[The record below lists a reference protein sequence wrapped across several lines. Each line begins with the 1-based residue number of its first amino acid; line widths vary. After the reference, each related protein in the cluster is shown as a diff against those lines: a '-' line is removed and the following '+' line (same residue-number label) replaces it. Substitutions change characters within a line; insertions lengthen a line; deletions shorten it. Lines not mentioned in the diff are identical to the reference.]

1 MMVLII
7 EILFFIVLVIAIVI
21 SAKLDNYSSSSY
33 SVISLALMIIIWCIN
48 AYCVSIIVNQ
58 PTAID
63 VYKGKTELQIT
74 YKGTIPVDS
83 VVVLKKNK
91 RI

>member
-1 MMVLII
+1 MLII
-7 EILFFIVLVIAIVI
+7 EILFFIVLVIAGVM
-21 SAKLDNYSSSSY
+21 ATKLANYKKSY
-33 SVISLALMIIIWCIN
+33 SIICLILMIILWCIN
-48 AYCVSIIVNQ
+48 ACCVTVIVNQ

-83 VVVLKKNK
+83 VVVFKNK
-91 RI
+91 

>member
-7 EILFFIVLVIAIVI
+7 EILFLIVLVIAIVI
-21 SAKLDNYSSSSY
+21 SAKLDNYSSSY

-74 YKGTIPVDS
+74 YKGTIPIDS
-83 VVVLKKNK
+83 VVVFKNK
-91 RI
+91 

>member
-1 MMVLII
+1 MIVLII
-7 EILFFIVLVIAIVI
+7 EILFFIVIVIAGIM
-21 SAKLDNYSSSSY
+21 ATKLANYKNSY
-33 SVISLALMIIIWCIN
+33 SIICLTLMIIIWCIN
-48 AYCVSIIVNQ
+48 VYCVTVIINQ

-83 VVVLKKNK
+83 VVVFKNK
-91 RI
+91 

>member
-1 MMVLII
+1 MIVLII
-7 EILFFIVLVIAIVI
+7 EILFFIVLVIAGVI
-21 SAKLDNYSSSSY
+21 SIKLANYKDSY
-33 SVISLALMIIIWCIN
+33 SVICLVLLTILWCIN
-48 AYCVSIIVNQ
+48 IYCVVVIINQ

-83 VVVLKKNK
+83 IVVFKNK
-91 RI
+91 

>member
-7 EILFFIVLVIAIVI
+7 EILFFIVLVIAGVI
-21 SAKLDNYSSSSY
+21 SIKLTNYKSSY
-33 SVISLALMIIIWCIN
+33 SVICLTLLTILWCIN
-48 AYCVSIIVNQ
+48 ICCVAVLVNQ

-74 YKGTIPVDS
+74 YKGTIPIDS
-83 VVVLKKNK
+83 VVVFKNK
-91 RI
+91 

>member
-1 MMVLII
+1 MIVLII
-7 EILFFIVLVIAIVI
+7 EILFFIVLVIAGIMYI
-21 SAKLDNYSSSSY
+21 KLDNYNSSY
-33 SVISLALMIIIWCIN
+33 SVICLALIIILWCIN
-48 AYCVSIIVNQ
+48 TCCVAIIINQ

-83 VVVLKKNK
+83 VVVFKNK
-91 RI
+91 

>member
-1 MMVLII
+1 MIVLII
-7 EILFFIVLVIAIVI
+7 EILFFIVVIIAGVM
-21 SAKLDNYSSSSY
+21 ATKLANYKNSY
-33 SVISLALMIIIWCIN
+33 SIICLILMIILCCIN
-48 AYCVSIIVNQ
+48 AYCVAIIVNQ

-83 VVVLKKNK
+83 VVVFKNK
-91 RI
+91 